1 MIAWFCAVIVVVLST
16 DLITKFTIDGV
27 LNPGIAWGLG
37 AQLPWLWIVVVVFSL
52 VIVAVLIGWFMRMK
66 KRTWFGTTGLALV
79 IAGALGNA
87 IDRLVSGGAVH
98 DFIDFGLFRN
108 NIADIALSVG
118 VVLICLALIMGET
131 RAAR

>member
-16 DLITKFTIDGV
+16 DLITKFTIAGI

-52 VIVAVLIGWFMRMK
+52 VIVAVLIGWFMWMK
-66 KRTWFGTTGLALV
+66 KRTWWGTTGLALV

-98 DFIDFGLFRN
+98 DFIDFGFFRN
-108 NIADIALSVG
+108 NIADIALSIG
-118 VVLICLALIMGET
+118 AVLVCLALMIGET

>member
-118 VVLICLALIMGET
+118 VVLICLALIIGET